1 MEELYRGC
9 ALQHGKYKIVKT
21 LGRGSFGITYLAT
34 TKVALSGGLGKM
46 EVTVNVAI
54 KEFFMEEFNSRSRDG
69 SSVDGTNASL
79 VKNYR
84 KKFHREAEN
93 LGKLKHLN
101 IVKVLEV
108 FDENNT
114 TYYAMEY
121 VDGESLDDYIK
132 SKGRI
137 SEREVLSLLHEIG
150 TALKHMHDNKMLHLD
165 LKPKNIMRNKDG
177 HLLLIDFGLSKQ
189 YDQNGEPES
198 STTLGLG
205 TPGYAPIEQ
214 ANYKQDGTFPA
225 TLDIYALGA
234 TVYKMLTGSTPP
246 HASDILSEGFP
257 EDLFTKLGISSET
270 ISMVEKAM
278 SPIKKQRFQTVSE
291 LLRVIDSK
299 TIQDGSSKNRGF
311 GSYKKA
317 VGESEYRMEDVI
329 NVEIDDPLPIPDSG
343 ISIALSNPA
352 PGSLSYKFYLSA
364 DFCNTVTVFRNGK
377 KILDEDFYGGIR
389 PEIVDALKQNGFFS
403 RTHWEKESTMTP
415 LTGIRVECGF
425 YYKNNEVFYRVVNH
439 ANPAYHHRLL
449 DAVNS
454 VIQVQELSQWIN
466 EALEKDFSYQQH
478 DIKKYGISVVTIA
491 PDYKL
496 KIYYRG
502 QVFAGD
508 DICVG
513 GLKSISDVSSAYER
527 VKFGLQKMG
536 EDRVDFETYVRNNK
550 ETIEAG
556 YNITSYCSESDLLR
570 LLMQKKHYNVPV
582 GRVRQE
588 MQFLP
593 LCFDAL
599 EDADYAYEY
608 QQLYCE
614 ASNGGGVIEII
625 QAGFAN
631 EKYEYMPEAH
641 VKHLSNFDGFAYFLL
656 GSLIQYSISKKKWQ
670 EDTVL
675 LDVMP
680 FAINAELWIQGRY
693 RDGIKLIERNTTIP
707 CKETETI
714 TDDNCTFVILF
725 LGKRFSINF
734 NGLFHYNPQSI
745 DVTIDIDAFLNIRYI
760 FRDKEMKKEIS
771 ISQSELFNYEV
782 KTNNEDT
789 IWQA

>member
-1 MEELYRGC
+1 MNELIRGC
-9 ALQHGKYKIVKT
+9 TLQHGKYKIVKT

-150 TALKHMHDNKMLHLD
+150 AALKHMHDNKMLHLD
-165 LKPKNIMRNKDG
+165 LKPKNIMRNKEG

-278 SPIKKQRFQTVSE
+278 SPIKKQRFQSVLEVLEKIDSIGVSSKEQTAVIPSVIQEMINNMVTVEGGSFIMGSHNLGADKDERPVHRVTLHSFSIGKYQVTQEEWQAVMGGNPSFFKGKRRPVENVSWDECQLFLDKLNSLTNMEFRLPTEAEWEFAARGGNHSKQCIYAGSDNINSVAVYEKNVAEDNRNPNYGTQIVGTKAPNELGLYDMSGNVSE
-291 LLRVIDSK
+291 WCYDWKGVYGK
-299 TIQDGSSKNRGF
+299 
-311 GSYKKA
+311 
-317 VGESEYRMEDVI
+317 EDVI
-329 NVEIDDPLPIPDSG
+329 S
-343 ISIALSNPA
+343 
-352 PGSLSYKFYLSA
+352 
-364 DFCNTVTVFRNGK
+364 
-377 KILDEDFYGGIR
+377 
-389 PEIVDALKQNGFFS
+389 
-403 RTHWEKESTMTP
+403 
-415 LTGIRVECGF
+415 
-425 YYKNNEVFYRVVNH
+425 
-439 ANPAYHHRLL
+439 
-449 DAVNS
+449 
-454 VIQVQELSQWIN
+454 
-466 EALEKDFSYQQH
+466 
-478 DIKKYGISVVTIA
+478 
-491 PDYKL
+491 
-496 KIYYRG
+496 
-502 QVFAGD
+502 
-508 DICVG
+508 
-513 GLKSISDVSSAYER
+513 
-527 VKFGLQKMG
+527 
-536 EDRVDFETYVRNNK
+536 
-550 ETIEAG
+550 
-556 YNITSYCSESDLLR
+556 
-570 LLMQKKHYNVPV
+570 PV
-582 GRVRQE
+582 GPK
-588 MQFLP
+588 LG
-593 LCFDAL
+593 CF
-599 EDADYAYEY
+599 
-608 QQLYCE
+608 CVHR
-614 ASNGGGVIEII
+614 GGGW
-625 QAGFAN
+625 N
-631 EKYEYMPEAH
+631 
-641 VKHLSNFDGFAYFLL
+641 
-656 GSLIQYSISKKKWQ
+656 SISKYC
-670 EDTVL
+670 TVSSRNCDL
-675 LDVMP
+675 PFHKYSNTGLRLVVGPKIQIKDDV
-680 FAINAELWIQGRY
+680 IN
-693 RDGIKLIERNTTIP
+693 
-707 CKETETI
+707 
-714 TDDNCTFVILF
+714 
-725 LGKRFSINF
+725 SINIKNALQHYIQEEEVEVIGTDEQTELKSEKLSMPDAISVSVEYGSKGYGFTF
-734 NGLFHYNPQSI
+734 NVASDHFHTRVTASPLKCYRKGDIIEEEYFI
-745 DVTIDIDAFLNIRYI
+745 DFDSFKTRFEKLRFLESERWEKSLNSTLTGMEATAYIRYSWN
-760 FRDKEMKKEIS
+760 DKNLDYSRTEKSQGDGPLVKALEELLATEDVVQRVINIVKK
-771 ISQSELFNYEV
+771 Q
-782 KTNNEDT
+782 
-789 IWQA
+789 